1 MSSYTAAAQ
10 DGKYTRSSSSSSIFR
25 CDGSFGEYSMAK
37 IQAYVNCLL
46 FFLNVGPAADGISI
60 SSPFDP
66 SVAQL
71 EITTIPAVVWK

>member
-1 MSSYTAAAQ
+1 MANTRALLLFLFLDVTALLGNIQ
-10 DGKYTRSSSSSSIFR
+10 WPKFR
-25 CDGSFGEYSMAK
+25 PMLIVF
-37 IQAYVNCLL
+37 